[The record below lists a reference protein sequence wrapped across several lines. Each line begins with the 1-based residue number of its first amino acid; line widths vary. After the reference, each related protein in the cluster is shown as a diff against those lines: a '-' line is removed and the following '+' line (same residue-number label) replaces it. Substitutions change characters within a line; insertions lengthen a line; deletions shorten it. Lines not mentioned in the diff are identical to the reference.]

1 MAKILEEQSTSNFNK
16 FGENLKSESLGNN
29 QETTNNPKEKGIVD
43 TLASFLPLAPI
54 FIEQF
59 TGKKIPAIGTIADIQ
74 TSLSQLTLNLQQ
86 VLANQ
91 QQIFNKINAL
101 ESNANQQLLSLNSK
115 LQNLR
120 LTHERE
126 KKQIEFNAKSPESQ
140 EEY

>member
-1 MAKILEEQSTSNFNK
+1 MAKILEE
-16 FGENLKSESLGNN
+16 NLKSENLNNSSFQQNRN
-29 QETTNNPKEKGIVD
+29 QETPNNPKEKGIIN
-43 TLASFLPLAPI
+43 TLGQILPFAPLL
-54 FIEQF
+54 FEQF
-59 TGKKIPAIGTIADIQ
+59 TGQKIAQPVGTIADIQ
-74 TSLSQLTLNLQQ
+74 TSISQLTSSLQQ

-126 KKQIEFNAKSPESQ
+126 KKQIEFNANHRNSL
-140 EEY
+140 EEDEN